1 MGDFEIKD
9 LDLNEPG
16 LYKFTFNVF
25 SVCEDPLCIDGD
37 DSIQITINQDSKTLF
52 TFPITY
58 TSTNSSLIKWEKM
71 SFELN
76 LDDPIIDVIYIIFF
90 VSDILKQINF

>member
-1 MGDFEIKD
+1 MDEFEIKD
-9 LDLNEPG
+9 LNLNEPG
-16 LYKFTFNVF
+16 LYKFTFHVF
-25 SVCEDPLCIDGD
+25 SVCEDPLCINGD
-37 DSIQITINQDSKTLF
+37 DSIEIIINQDSANLY

-76 LDDPIIDVIYIIFF
+76 LDDPIIDV
-90 VSDILKQINF
+90 S